1 MPIKY
6 RENRNGHINF
16 SDKTKLPNYPFTF
29 FRRKKKEKKKR
40 DFPQPDNYI
49 VKLMKEITLSIRD

>member
-16 SDKTKLPNYPFTF
+16 SDKTKLPNYLSHFSD
-29 FRRKKKEKKKR
+29 KKKKKR